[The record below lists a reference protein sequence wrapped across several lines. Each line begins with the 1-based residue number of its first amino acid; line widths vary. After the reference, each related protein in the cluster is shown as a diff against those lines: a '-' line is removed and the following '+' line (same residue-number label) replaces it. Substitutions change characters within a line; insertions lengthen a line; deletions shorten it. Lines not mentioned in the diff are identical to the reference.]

1 MKHFSLGLK
10 KLDFVFNDR
19 AELWSGTLKLLGVL
33 VFLPLGFIWL
43 LGSFGMIPIKTLIDI
58 QRAQDDQ
65 QVMGLCASPSNL
77 PRQHI
82 PYHSCQEQFCYV
94 ISHHI

>member
-10 KLDFVFNDR
+10 KLNFVLNDR
-19 AELWSGTLKLLGVL
+19 TELWSGTLKLLGVL

-77 PRQHI
+77 PRRHI
-82 PYHSCQEQFCYV
+82 P
-94 ISHHI
+94 

>member
-33 VFLPLGFIWL
+33 VFLPLGFNWL
-43 LGSFGMIPIKTLIDI
+43 IASFRMIPK
-58 QRAQDDQ
+58 
-65 QVMGLCASPSNL
+65 
-77 PRQHI
+77 
-82 PYHSCQEQFCYV
+82 E
-94 ISHHI
+94 

>member
-10 KLDFVFNDR
+10 KLNFVFNDR
-19 AELWSGTLKLLGVL
+19 TESWSGTLKLLGVL

-65 QVMGLCASPSNL
+65 QVTGLCASPSIL
-77 PRQHI
+77 PRRHI
-82 PYHSCQEQFCYV
+82 PLPQLPGTNLLCD
-94 ISHHI
+94 